1 MKTSQGIIAILAV
14 LGLAGCGQS
23 GMPTHPMSY
32 YLKHPKAA
40 AKVVAY
46 CQKRWPE
53 NRPYKGLST
62 EQEANCNAAANAEA
76 QIALYGSPDQKKH
89 SPGVVVSGG
98 TMSALD
104 KALSGNS

>member
-53 NRPYKGLST
+53 NRPYKSLST
-62 EQEANCNAAANAEA
+62 EQDVGWSNPLAITNKNRCLDETLG
-76 QIALYGSPDQKKH
+76 ALFLP
-89 SPGVVVSGG
+89 
-98 TMSALD
+98 
-104 KALSGNS
+104 